1 MFRLI
6 SAIDAKPESTSASA
20 VQLKA
25 AEALV
30 QWSTGVRELW
40 QPGWGQSA
48 CGVLTGRHSPRGLQ
62 SRCPSP
68 RKVSFEERCYS

>member
-40 QPGWGQSA
+40 QPARIGPVS
-48 CGVLTGRHSPRGLQ
+48 L
-62 SRCPSP
+62 RCSD
-68 RKVSFEERCYS
+68 R